1 MRTDECGQTHTDID
15 RITPMVTPTWQ
26 DRERRILEHI
36 VQAWEDG
43 RQAEV
48 DEIAQ
53 ALDLEYDKAVRVVG
67 TLYRAGYIT
76 GVQPGIED
84 PDLVCMIEPTDEHD
98 ERSVSGRRLAGSCTT
113 DCSRC

>member
-15 RITPMVTPTWQ
+15 RITPMITPTWQ

-53 ALDLEYDKAVRVVG
+53 ALDLSSGPCTEPA
-67 TLYRAGYIT
+67 TLPACSPASRTLI
-76 GVQPGIED
+76 
-84 PDLVCMIEPTDEHD
+84 
-98 ERSVSGRRLAGSCTT
+98 SCA
-113 DCSRC
+113 